1 MNRILFLFLL
11 RYNLLHIKAL
21 FQYSLLSLLLLSS
34 SSSSSLPI
42 KLLHILVIVL
52 HKIVY
57 SISLL
62 YFLTQLILLTLS
74 SSLDNILVPYL
85 YYVFYFFTYNN
96 ILYSLCT
103 KFSIIVNM
111 LNSNEQNT
119 ISLSTYVYV
128 IYYDLTLYFL
138 IF

>member
-34 SSSSSLPI
+34 SSLPI
-42 KLLHILVIVL
+42 KLLHILVIAL

-85 YYVFYFFTYNN
+85 YYMFYFFTYNN
-96 ILYSLCT
+96 IFYSLYA